1 MSESE
6 ENKFVRL
13 HKPGRS
19 EWASQKGV
27 KRKRTYPTGKA
38 GNPRIALIDLLWEKM
53 AEDDITPS
61 DAADRL
67 GISYPYLMLLRRG
80 ERKTEEISM
89 RTIRQMAEFLDL
101 PALVVAQLAGIVVP
115 LDFYYRPTLQSQIEM
130 AYSEL
135 RSDPKFGGFAPERQ
149 DWDSLTD
156 NMKLLVAVLFQNGR
170 KTAILDPVEI
180 LKWELPD
187 GRDFDLEPGDE

>member
-6 ENKFVRL
+6 ENRFVRL
-13 HKPGRS
+13 LKPGRS

-27 KRKRTYPTGKA
+27 KRKKTYSMGS
-38 GNPRIALIDLLWEKM
+38 NPQVALINLLWEKM
-53 AEDDITPS
+53 ASEGITPTQL
-61 DAADRL
+61 ADRL

-101 PALVVAQLAGIVVP
+101 PALMVMQLAGIVVP

-187 GRDFDLEPGDE
+187 DRDFDLEPGDE